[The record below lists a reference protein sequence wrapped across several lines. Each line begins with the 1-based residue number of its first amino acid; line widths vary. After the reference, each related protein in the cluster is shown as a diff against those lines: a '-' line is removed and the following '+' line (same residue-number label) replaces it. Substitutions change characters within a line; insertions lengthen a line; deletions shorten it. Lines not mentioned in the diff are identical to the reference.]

1 MSGNSEHQTKHQALC
16 KAEVEKINWLD
27 NIFIF
32 LLIITS
38 WQGFFYGLLA
48 GLLRLAGWLVAFYA
62 AVRYHRPLAQ
72 WLADQWGWA
81 DYLARLLGSFI
92 KLPAPFNSQEI
103 LSLPVGMLQ
112 KLSSQFVLPAPWP
125 EIIDLLGRWG
135 QHCTVGQA
143 FNLLLAHALLNICS
157 LVAVI
162 LAVRIIAGWLMS
174 VVSFIVKFSPLGP
187 VDKLAGLLL
196 GFCTGIVI
204 ITLIISVLVPLQ
216 VPLALLGTQGLTA
229 ELARGISE
237 SLIIAKWQPLVQN
250 LHILP
255 SLGPRF
261 DKSLFKY
268 LPAGPGTQI

>member
-1 MSGNSEHQTKHQALC
+1 MK
-16 KAEVEKINWLD
+16 KINWLD
-27 NIFIF
+27 NTFLF
-32 LLIITS
+32 LLIISS
-38 WQGFFYGLLA
+38 WQGFSCGLLA
-48 GLLRLAGWLVAFYA
+48 GVLRLAGWLLSFYA
-62 AVRYHRPLAQ
+62 AVQYHRPLAQ
-72 WLADQWGWA
+72 WLADRWGWA
-81 DYLARLLGSFI
+81 DYLAQLLPSFI

-103 LSLPVGMLQ
+103 LSLPVGVLQ
-112 KLSSQFVLPAPWP
+112 KISSQFVLPAPWP
-125 EIIDLLGRWG
+125 EIINQLGRWG
-135 QHCTVGQA
+135 QHHTVGQA
-143 FNLLLAHALLNICS
+143 FNLLLAHALLNICC

-162 LAVRIIAGWLMS
+162 LAVRTAVGWLIS
-174 VVSFIVKFSPLGP
+174 VVSFFAKFSPLGP

-196 GFCTGIVI
+196 GCCTGIVV

-216 VPLALLGTQGLTA
+216 VPLSLLGAQGLTA

-255 SLGPRF
+255 SLGPQL